1 MQWVAASQQHR
12 ENSIDTVF
20 VVSKIKMIIHLS
32 KECGT
37 SDRYLEILI
46 SLVSMQK
53 YLLWDIE
60 RSTLL
65 LMEQVDVFNSVT
77 LFSNNLFHEN
87 KISIENI
94 KYKFFFFW
102 RNKI

>member
-1 MQWVAASQQHR
+1 VAASQQHR

-46 SLVSMQK
+46 SLVSM
-53 YLLWDIE
+53 
-60 RSTLL
+60 
-65 LMEQVDVFNSVT
+65 
-77 LFSNNLFHEN
+77 
-87 KISIENI
+87 
-94 KYKFFFFW
+94 
-102 RNKI
+102 